1 MIARPGA
8 TGLTAEQRR
17 IVEWDEGPAVVI
29 AGAGTGKTKVIV
41 ERVRY
46 LLETHEDLL
55 PEQILVLTYNV
66 KAAAELR
73 ARIEQAVGV
82 ATAARMTISNFHSFC
97 QRILTENAADA
108 GLPPR
113 PDVLDGIAQVL
124 LLKDLRPDLH
134 LVYHGTE
141 WWLGSFVQFINR
153 CKDELVHPADFDAFV
168 AEERR
173 VFEERFGSFETAA
186 DRLAINGNL
195 RPLREVRKAYAW
207 ARTNERAEAR
217 GEPREYDPDN
227 VTKTADREARRAIA
241 GDGKARTRSC
251 VPSRRS
257 AAHRCPGRH
266 LRRGRRRPRD
276 PAADRAGHRLPRL
289 RGRTGPPRRPR
300 LR

>member
-1 MIARPGA
+1 
-8 TGLTAEQRR
+8 
-17 IVEWDEGPAVVI
+17 
-29 AGAGTGKTKVIV
+29 
-41 ERVRY
+41 
-46 LLETHEDLL
+46 
-55 PEQILVLTYNV
+55 
-66 KAAAELR
+66 
-73 ARIEQAVGV
+73 
-82 ATAARMTISNFHSFC
+82 MTISNFHSFC

-113 PDVLDGIAQVL
+113 PDVLDGVAQVL

-173 VFEERFGSFETAA
+173 VFEERYGSFEAAA

-195 RPLREVRKAYAW
+195 RPLREVREAYAW

-217 GEPREYDPDN
+217 GEAREYDPDG

-241 GDGKARTRSC
+241 GDG
-251 VPSRRS
+251 
-257 AAHRCPGRH
+257 
-266 LRRGRRRPRD
+266 
-276 PAADRAGHRLPRL
+276 
-289 RGRTGPPRRPR
+289 
-300 LR
+300 